1 MFIGCTGSG
10 NHNGEEADTIIDS
23 NQNSGSVSTT
33 DAPQLAS
40 ITIAGNNIADYVIV
54 KPADATESEAFAAEE
69 LASYIEKACG
79 AKLEITEQANSDKVI
94 MLVRDSDG
102 KLGMDGFTIKTET
115 GKVTITGGNE
125 RGVLYGAYEFLESYV
140 GWRFLTDTME
150 YLTTEGTVVIPDG
163 IDDTQIPTFDYRF
176 ISWNSYTVE
185 SFAAKRRASAQTPS
199 AKYGG
204 DYEYTVQRCHSFCQ
218 LCDQSASAHPFSTQ
232 PCLTSEQVYQDMLAG
247 VLKLLNSHP
256 EARLITVSQ
265 NDNENYCKCANCTK
279 VALEEGVDGE
289 ARQSGPII
297 RFVNRIARAV
307 KEAGFTEV
315 KIHTFAYQ
323 YSVLPPSVTKCED
336 NVLVQLCS
344 IKNCSLHALNDPACN
359 EYGGP
364 WNEYYNNVVWA
375 DALVNWS
382 KICDTLHIWDYT
394 TDFYFHSIL
403 YPNFHVLR
411 ENMRFFAE
419 NNVKGVL
426 EEGHY
431 STNQANLE
439 FGALR
444 AYVLGKLAWD
454 PYMTEEEYQTCIN
467 DFLKGYYGAGWEEI
481 REYFDFAMA
490 SGVKRDMHFEC
501 FGHLMKL
508 FRPLDY
514 VQNEEKLE
522 ALFDRAE
529 AACRDAGET
538 VQLRNIEYLRWGY
551 TFVKLTSN
559 HAANCEFG
567 SEKIKAEWQAEAQAL
582 YNTMV
587 DLDVVRN
594 FQFME
599 GIAPV
604 FWHPTMDSLESWE
617 KGTA

>member
-1 MFIGCTGSG
+1 
-10 NHNGEEADTIIDS
+10 
-23 NQNSGSVSTT
+23 
-33 DAPQLAS
+33 
-40 ITIAGNNIADYVIV
+40 
-54 KPADATESEAFAAEE
+54 
-69 LASYIEKACG
+69 
-79 AKLEITEQANSDKVI
+79 
-94 MLVRDSDG
+94 
-102 KLGMDGFTIKTET
+102 
-115 GKVTITGGNE
+115 
-125 RGVLYGAYEFLESYV
+125 
-140 GWRFLTDTME
+140 
-150 YLTTEGTVVIPDG
+150 
-163 IDDTQIPTFDYRF
+163 
-176 ISWNSYTVE
+176 
-185 SFAAKRRASAQTPS
+185 
-199 AKYGG
+199 
-204 DYEYTVQRCHSFCQ
+204 
-218 LCDQSASAHPFSTQ
+218 
-232 PCLTSEQVYQDMLAG
+232 MLAG

-297 RFVNRIARAV
+297 RFVNRIAHAV

-454 PYMTEEEYQTCIN
+454 PYMTEEEYQTCID

-529 AACRDAGET
+529 AACRDAEET

-567 SEKIKAEWQAEAQAL
+567 SEKIKTEWQAEAQAL

-587 DLDVVRN
+587 DLDVVQN

-604 FWHPTMDSLESWE
+604 FWHPTMESLESWE